1 MSNFDI
7 NEEIDKLVDK
17 FASKLKTQLKSAV
30 AKSEKQILKQYI
42 TAQKDTS
49 KTIKSTKN
57 TKINST
63 TVSSGSKKTSPRRTG
78 APKRE
83 VEYANTS
90 DSDSDE
96 SR

>member
-30 AKSEKQILKQYI
+30 TKSEKQILKQYI
-42 TAQKDTS
+42 AAQKDNS
-49 KTIKSTKN
+49 KSTKSLKN
-57 TKINST
+57 TKVNSA
-63 TVSSGSKKTSPRRTG
+63 TVSSGTKKTSPRRTG
-78 APKRE
+78 VPPKRE

-90 DSDSDE
+90 DSDSD
-96 SR
+96 SD